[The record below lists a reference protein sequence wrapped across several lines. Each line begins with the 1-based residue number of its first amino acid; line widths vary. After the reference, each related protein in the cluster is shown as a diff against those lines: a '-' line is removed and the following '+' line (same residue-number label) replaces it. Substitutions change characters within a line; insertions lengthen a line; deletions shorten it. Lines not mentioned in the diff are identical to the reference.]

1 MSHPRSPHPLRRPS
15 LDSWAVAVLL
25 AASSLACGDDD
36 PVTPQPTPSEIEKIA
51 GDGQTGR
58 VGEAVP
64 DPLVVRV
71 LDDDSGTPVSGVVV
85 VWTAQG
91 GGSVSPESVPTDAD
105 GLAAAHRVLGPTAGD
120 QTTTAAVSELTG
132 IPPETFTTRA
142 LVEE

>member
-1 MSHPRSPHPLRRPS
+1 MSRPRTPHLLRRARARF
-15 LDSWAVAVLL
+15 WTVAILL
-25 AASSLACGDDD
+25 TAGSIGCDDD
-36 PVTPQPTPSEIEKIA
+36 PVTPQPTPSELRKIA
-51 GDGQTGR
+51 GDGQAGR

-91 GGSVSPESVPTDAD
+91 GGGVSPESVPTDAD

-120 QTTTAAVSELTG
+120 QTTTAAVGELPG
-132 IPPETFTTRA
+132 IPPATFTTTA
-142 LVEE
+142 VAED

>member
-36 PVTPQPTPSEIEKIA
+36 PTPSTIVKIS
-51 GDGQTGR
+51 GDEQVGR
-58 VGEAVP
+58 VSGMVP
-64 DPLVVRV
+64 NPLVVR
-71 LDDDSGTPVSGVVV
+71 LLDDSGVPVSGVVV

-91 GGSVSPESVPTDAD
+91 GGSVDPESVMTDAD
-105 GLAAAHRVLGPTAGD
+105 GLAATNRVLGPTAGN
-120 QTTTAAVSELTG
+120 QTTTAAVSELPG
-132 IPPETFTTRA
+132 IPPATFTAIA

>member
-1 MSHPRSPHPLRRPS
+1 MSRPRTPHPLHRHHARF
-15 LDSWAVAVLL
+15 WTVAILL
-25 AASSLACGDDD
+25 TAGSIGCDDD
-36 PVTPQPTPSEIEKIA
+36 PATPQPTPSELEIIA

-105 GLAAAHRVLGPTAGD
+105 GLAAAHRVLGPSARD
-120 QTTTAAVSELTG
+120 QTTTAAVSELPG
-132 IPPETFTTRA
+132 IPPATFTTTA
-142 LVEE
+142 VAED